1 AVRARLAAARELG
14 RFALLEAFDAAA
26 LERIAA
32 LEIPAGSPPVLA
44 GLNCRNLRTLEVD
57 FGRFDA
63 LAPYLPAHLPAVAE
77 SGVDGADDVR
87 AVASAGYRL
96 ALVGSALMRAPDP
109 RRAVAELVAAG
120 RAAAAPSTAP

>member
-1 AVRARLAAARELG
+1 M
-14 RFALLEAFDAAA
+14 
-26 LERIAA
+26 
-32 LEIPAGSPPVLA
+32 LA